1 MSEPL
6 PMRIPSII
14 AALALAAFAI
24 LTPSCISTQGLT
36 FSYDTTPLGIP
47 GTVAYADGKAVV
59 AVRVFPQK

>member
-1 MSEPL
+1 MSDTL
-6 PMRIPSII
+6 PMRPTLLSII
-14 AALALAAFAI
+14 AAALLAC
-24 LTPSCISTQGLT
+24 PSCVSTQGLT

>member
-1 MSEPL
+1 
-6 PMRIPSII
+6 MRPALLSII
-14 AALALAAFAI
+14 AALALS
-24 LTPSCISTQGLT
+24 LPSCVSTQGLT

>member
-1 MSEPL
+1 MSEAL

-14 AALALAAFAI
+14 IALALAI

-36 FSYDTTPLGIP
+36 FSYDATPLGIP

-59 AVRVFPQK
+59 AVRVLPQK

>member
-1 MSEPL
+1 
-6 PMRIPSII
+6 MRIPAIII
-14 AALALAAFAI
+14 ALVLAI

-59 AVRVFPQK
+59 AVRVFPAK